1 MNGRAGRGPGAGTVK
16 IDGVATDTKPM
27 KVTHRLAAVV
37 GRGGRPR
44 PATTGVMVA
53 IVVLTLGA
61 AWVFTYAA
69 GGTRSVMP
77 HLFYVPVI
85 IAAARFRAPGAF
97 LTAVIAGLL
106 SGPAMP
112 LDVGASTPQTWSNW
126 TLRLGAFLVIGQ
138 LTAFVCRHSW
148 ESIQVAVGA
157 SVLRRRVGR
166 AIGDAEFRVEYQPIV
181 DLRASDERI
190 VGVEALLRWDD
201 PVLGPVPPD
210 RFIPQAECAGCIG
223 AITRFVVTEVCRQV
237 DGWRHSVL
245 ADVDEFTVAI
255 NVSGSELGDPRLVA
269 DVEGI
274 LVASHVP
281 PQWLLL
287 EITETALVHDVDGA
301 AEGLRRLRELGVR
314 LAIDD
319 FGTGE
324 SSLGHL
330 HRFAIDVLKIDRAFL
345 QRLERDDRGHRLVDG
360 IVELAHRLGVVTVAE
375 GIETRAQALIVRE
388 SGCDLAQG
396 FLFSRPA
403 RPEAIELMLTH
414 PERWRAELFRDDTA
428 ADTAADS
435 APSATSDDR
444 VRSGGDGGPAAHRP
458 R

>member
-1 MNGRAGRGPGAGTVK
+1 MVK
-16 IDGVATDTKPM
+16 IDAMATDTKRM

-37 GRGGRPR
+37 GQGTRPR

-53 IVVLTLGA
+53 IVLLSLGA
-61 AWVFTYAA
+61 AWLLTYAA

-85 IAAARFRAPGAF
+85 IAAARFRAVGAF
-97 LTAVIAGLL
+97 VTAVAAGLL
-106 SGPAMP
+106 CGPAMP
-112 LDVGASTPQTWSNW
+112 LDVAAGTSQTWGNW

-138 LTAFVCRHSW
+138 LSAFVCRHSW
-148 ESIQVAVGA
+148 ESIQVALGA

-166 AIGDAEFRVEYQPIV
+166 ALGDGEFRLEYQPIV
-181 DLRASDERI
+181 DLRASGERI
-190 VGVEALLRWDD
+190 AGVEALLRWDD
-201 PVLGPVPPD
+201 PVLGPVRPD

-223 AITRFVVTEVCRQV
+223 SITRFVVTEVCRQI
-237 DGWRHSVL
+237 DAWRQSVL
-245 ADVDEFTVAI
+245 AGVDEFTVAI

-269 DVEGI
+269 DVEQI
-274 LVASHVP
+274 LVAAHVP
-281 PQWLLL
+281 ARWLLL

-345 QRLERDDRGHRLVDG
+345 QRLERDDRGHLLIDG
-360 IVELAHRLGVVTVAE
+360 IVELAHRLDVVTVAE
-375 GIETRAQALIVRE
+375 GVETRAQALIVRD

-396 FLFSRPA
+396 YLFARPA
-403 RPEAIELMLTH
+403 RPEAIEQMLAH
-414 PERWRAELFRDDTA
+414 PERWRAELLQRSIPAETA
-428 ADTAADS
+428 AAEK
-435 APSATSDDR
+435 
-444 VRSGGDGGPAAHRP
+444 
-458 R
+458 